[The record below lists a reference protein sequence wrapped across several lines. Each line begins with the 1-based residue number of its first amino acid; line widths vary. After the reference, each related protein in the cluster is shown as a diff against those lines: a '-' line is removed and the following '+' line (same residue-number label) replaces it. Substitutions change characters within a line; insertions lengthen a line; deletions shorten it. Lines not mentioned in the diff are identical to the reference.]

1 MILRSLFVL
10 LFLSYFAF
18 TEMKKVLV
26 IGGTG
31 RVGTRIVSKLVQR
44 GIETNVLVR
53 DILKARCNPN
63 LAGAILHQGDVSNT
77 QDILKACGGCDAIIA
92 VHGPKPIRFSRLTD
106 LFRHPKNDP
115 NHPYSLYFLGMKKIL
130 AAMELQRVP
139 KLVRVT
145 GALVG
150 RSAFN
155 PFVALFNI
163 VLSGAVRWH
172 EQGELAIRQSG
183 VDYTVIRPPE
193 IVDEPP
199 LVQLMQSNQTTVD
212 ELDISSQPSSAPPPR
227 QHLHLQS
234 YEKNR
239 VASKKSVR
247 MSVSVADVADLCIA
261 GVVDEKLSR
270 TTLLLTKM
278 AGEGPLTIAEAI
290 SKADIA
296 PDRLPLT
303 PRHHRLAAILY
314 LSVFSFTLSVFAR
327 LLGSLTG
334 KIVLWL
340 KQHVRLPR
348 WSLRLWGLPS
358 PSFL

>member
-1 MILRSLFVL
+1 M
-10 LFLSYFAF
+10 
-18 TEMKKVLV
+18 EMKKVLV

-199 LVQLMQSNQTTVD
+199 LVQLMQNNQTTVN
-212 ELDISSQPSSAPPPR
+212 ELEISTVGSGSSIVSLPP

-239 VASKKSVR
+239 AASKKSVR

-278 AGEGPLTIAEAI
+278 TGEGPLTITDAI
-290 SKADIA
+290 AKADIA
-296 PDRLPLT
+296 PDQLPLI

-314 LSVFSFTLSVFAR
+314 LSGCSFALSVLAR
-327 LLGSLTG
+327 LLGSLTA
-334 KIVLWL
+334 KIMLWL
-340 KQHVRLPR
+340 KQHIRLPR